1 MDFILTSMSSFLY
14 QSVIFSAGVVIG
26 YLVGINTPPEEK

>member
-1 MDFILTSMSSFLY
+1 MDLFLSSASSFLY
-14 QSVIFSAGVVIG
+14 QSVIFSAGVMVG

>member
-26 YLVGINTPPEEK
+26 YLVGINTPPEGR

>member
-14 QSVIFSAGVVIG
+14 QSVIFSAGVMVG